1 MSRRTEKSRLL
12 DTLRKKGKYFMPKNC
27 LQVWSR
33 AWSTLATMYRSRKKG
48 KCVMPISCSQESL
61 MRVSMYIFTEWP
73 WETVSETI
81 KHITNRPADVEQERS
96 VDNVESAVQLAMQAN
111 VEQAQQ
117 AVGQPQRCSATCFL
131 KWLVITLLRFSFILA
146 GMSLQLMT
154 CFRRDPI
161 SNDLEQIPGN
171 NTKLLICD
179 NENEISCILFFRDIQ
194 ILLLAF
200 WIYVVLKFSHHIYK
214 YCSWLERGEINTI
227 MEANTAANLN
237 ELVEAVRPKL
247 SKRLIV
253 VYTVIP
259 LCYIILSQLVSV
271 GCLFA
276 FQLVNED
283 FVMQTPLGGHDLAGD
298 LKQWFI
304 TLIFVG
310 FVAKDLLYITLEMR
324 YVYRCQ
330 MITYY
335 LQLMQHKAIRQEYKY
350 MEYIKEVS
358 TACNFI
364 KYLNASNGTG
374 CIIFVAVFR
383 VGTCALILLDDEITY
398 PEAAAIA
405 ARLILWGFLA
415 LYPFHKAAGLNAV
428 IKELRDTNPATEIP
442 PWVLVL
448 FGIPQDQENG
458 LRRRHRFSIALK
470 ATMFGIT
477 VPLWSPYLVICSML
491 LTIMIRTMIG
501 VQETLTHCKINA
513 FLYSNM

>member
-1 MSRRTEKSRLL
+1 M
-12 DTLRKKGKYFMPKNC
+12 
-27 LQVWSR
+27 
-33 AWSTLATMYRSRKKG
+33 LATMYRSRKKG
-48 KCVMPISCSQESL
+48 KCVIPVSCSQVSL

-117 AVGQPQRCSATCFL
+117 AVGQPQRRSATCFL

-154 CFRRDPI
+154 CFRRDLI

-179 NENEISCILFFRDIQ
+179 NEDQISCVLIVRDIQ

-200 WIYVVLKFSHHIYK
+200 WIYVVLKFSHHSNK
-214 YCSWLERGEINTI
+214 HCSWLERREINTT

-237 ELVEAVRPKL
+237 KLVEVVRPKL

-259 LCYIILSQLVSV
+259 LCYIILSQFVSV
-271 GCLFA
+271 GSSFT

-283 FVMQTPLGGHDLAGD
+283 FVMQTPLGGYDLAGD
-298 LKQWFI
+298 LKYWLI
-304 TLIFVG
+304 TLILIG
-310 FVAKDLLYITLEMR
+310 YVAKDLLYITVEMR
-324 YVYRCQ
+324 YAYRCQ
-330 MITYY
+330 MIAYY

-350 MEYIKEVS
+350 TEFIKEVN

-374 CIIFVAVFR
+374 CISFIAVFQ
-383 VGTCALILLDDEITY
+383 VGTCALILLDNEITY

-428 IKELRDTNPATEIP
+428 IEELRDTDPATEAP
-442 PWVLVL
+442 PWLLVL
-448 FGIPQDQENG
+448 IDNPQDRENG
-458 LRRRHRFSIALK
+458 LFRPKGFPIPLK

-477 VPLWSPYLVICSML
+477 VQLLFLYLVICSML
-491 LTIMIRTMIG
+491 LTIMIKIG
-501 VQETLTHCKINA
+501 AQETLTHCKINA